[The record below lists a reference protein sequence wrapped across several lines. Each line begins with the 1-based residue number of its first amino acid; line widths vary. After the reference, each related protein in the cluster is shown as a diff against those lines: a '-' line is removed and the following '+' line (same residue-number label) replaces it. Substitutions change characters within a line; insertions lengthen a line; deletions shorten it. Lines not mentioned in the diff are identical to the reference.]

1 MADRKSPSP
10 KLRRFLAAVASAL
23 TLACAVGA
31 ADAALV
37 TGRFDPDFGGNLP
50 GIGFSGSATFNVD
63 QTCLD
68 LDTGTIGA
76 FVYSTYNCDGGSGG
90 SGMTFL
96 GAHVD
101 FYNTGDHSVAGTAD
115 FGADP
120 LAVLGMYVL
129 NHQVIGVQTAQIP
142 LIGPA
147 SSNLPGEPAFLL
159 LFGMLNP
166 VITYDEAHPPGIDND
181 GDLDDMDP
189 SVFLQTT
196 LFVSAPN
203 GNLASNPAITTYL
216 VPEPGTAALVLGAL
230 MAAAALRRRVR

>member
-1 MADRKSPSP
+1 MV
-10 KLRRFLAAVASAL
+10 AAVVAAF
-23 TLACAVGA
+23 TLGCVAG

-50 GIGFSGSATFNVD
+50 GIGFAGSATFNVS
-63 QTCLD
+63 QSCLD
-68 LDTGTIGA
+68 LDTGAIGA
-76 FVYSTYNCDGGSGG
+76 FVYSSYNCDGATGG

-101 FYNTGDHSVAGTAD
+101 FYNSVEHSAAGTAD

-129 NHQVIGVQTAQIP
+129 NHQVIGVQTTQI
-142 LIGPA
+142 GQA
-147 SSNLPGEPAFLL
+147 SSTLPGELPFLL
-159 LFGMLNP
+159 LFGMVNP

-189 SVFLQTT
+189 SVFLQTRLLLVT
-196 LFVSAPN
+196 PN
-203 GNLASNPAITTYL
+203 GNLASDPASTTYA

-230 MAAAALRRRVR
+230 LAAAGLRRRVR